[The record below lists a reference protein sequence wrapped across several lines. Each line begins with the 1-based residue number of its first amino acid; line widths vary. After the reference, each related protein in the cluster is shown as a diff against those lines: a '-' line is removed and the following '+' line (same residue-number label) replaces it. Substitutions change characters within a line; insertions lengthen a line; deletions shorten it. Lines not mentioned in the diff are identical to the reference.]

1 VKVEFNSG
9 VVDKLGAACRFLL
22 KAQAA
27 GAAVVVCGDRTT
39 LDRLDQALWSFD
51 PLSFV
56 AHVRLKG
63 SGVPAQALSCT
74 PIWLVDDPAVI
85 AARDILLNLGPA
97 MVEGWETFERIV
109 EIVSTE
115 ADDANA
121 GRQRWRQYSALPGL
135 DLVHQPRAANS

>member
-1 VKVEFNSG
+1 MKVEFNSG
-9 VVDKLGAACRFLL
+9 VVDKLSAACRFLL

-27 GAAVVVCGDRTT
+27 GAAVVVCGDRAM

-51 PLSFV
+51 PHSFV

-63 SGVPAQALSCT
+63 SGVPAEALSRT
-74 PIWLVDDPAVI
+74 PIWLVDDPAKI
-85 AARDILLNLGPA
+85 AAREILLNLGPA

-115 ADDANA
+115 AGDADA
-121 GRQRWRQYSALPGL
+121 GRQRWRDYSTLPGL
-135 DLVHQPRAANS
+135 ELVHQPRTASS